1 MASCVKLIP
10 LLQDWCPLITCYCL
24 TSSVDGDVV
33 EQVISQRPAEQEEP
47 PVRQGSLL
55 DEAIRRL
62 QEDQLGAMPRRGAN
76 AGV

>member
-1 MASCVKLIP
+1 MTLIA
-10 LLQDWCPLITCYCL
+10 CCRL
-24 TSSVDGDVV
+24 TFSVDGDVV